1 MITGINSEARL
12 VQQTFAQ
19 HLEKTLRW
27 ESVYAYDAETF
38 GPHGTLGRVREREVV
53 LVRDLR
59 AALARLNPGLPESA
73 REQAVEKLTRVDFA
87 RSLVQHNREFYGFI
101 RGGVPVQWRDPTGET
116 RHALAR
122 VIDFR
127 AADNNR
133 VLALRELKL
142 QGARVPHYN
151 RHADLV
157 CFVNDLPLLFIELKA
172 IYKNIGARTRWWR
185 ARSSPTSASRR
196 PQSRPARPR
205 PRPRPSGRS
214 PS

>member
-1 MITGINSEARL
+1 MITGINR
-12 VQQTFAQ
+12 F
-19 HLEKTLRW
+19 
-27 ESVYAYDAETF
+27 
-38 GPHGTLGRVREREVV
+38 
-53 LVRDLR
+53 
-59 AALARLNPGLPESA
+59 
-73 REQAVEKLTRVDFA
+73 
-87 RSLVQHNREFYGFI
+87 
-101 RGGVPVQWRDPTGET
+101 
-116 RHALAR
+116 
-122 VIDFR
+122 
-127 AADNNR
+127 
-133 VLALRELKL
+133 LALRELKV
-142 QGARVPHYN
+142 QGVRVPHYN